1 MMQEAGS
8 DNSFEIIDNKSISP
22 KPEPGKDKSNLLL
35 HVKFKEFLNLIF
47 VSDSYSCYGCVNHT
61 DV

>member
-22 KPEPGKDKSNLLL
+22 KPELGKYKSNLLL
-35 HVKFKEFLNLIF
+35 HVKFNF
-47 VSDSYSCYGCVNHT
+47 YM
-61 DV
+61 